1 MRFTFATAT
10 ELQRVAD
17 YIEGGLAR
25 EDFVREQ
32 LWKCEACEEHFDDPR
47 DGTSV
52 ESTGEWFCD
61 DCMSIGHGR
70 LDREYDRLTARD
82 LGLGAWG

>member
-1 MRFTFATAT
+1 MMHIEVLRNGAATAPCSEVAACPESLVLREFRLAT
-10 ELQRVAD
+10 ERDAL
-17 YIEGGLAR
+17 LA
-25 EDFVREQ
+25 
-32 LWKCEACEEHFDDPR
+32 R